1 MNKNQDQE
9 LDYRMDSVSENVSE
23 NASEKVSEN
32 VSDARLSQ
40 IFGEALGDEPSK
52 EETLAAWEA
61 FEKKHISSEKEHLQ
75 KAEDELSE
83 KKIEDEI
90 GRDNGNE
97 IEREIEGESSS
108 RKVSK
113 ARILTWITA
122 SVAVAASLFLFIFR
136 SSQEISLPTEFSMEL
151 FSEVTSPKQVEQTL
165 SNGYCVVSTPA
176 ATTTLVTLSDGTR
189 VMLNANSTLEYPA
202 SFDDAEV
209 REVRLKGEAHFEV
222 TKNPHR
228 PFVVKAGEMQTQV
241 LGTIFDVKAYRKDAP
256 KVTLMQGKVK
266 VSNADTEVEMRPGQ
280 TATLQAD
287 KIVVSKASSSASDWL
302 EGDFDM
308 DQVTLAE
315 AMSDIGAWYNKTVVF
330 QSQANM
336 GKLIHF
342 RFSRRASLQEIITA
356 LNEMGV
362 AKVRIEKGKI
372 MVL

>member
-61 FEKKHISSEKEHLQ
+61 FEKKHISSEKEHL
-75 KAEDELSE
+75 SFE
-83 KKIEDEI
+83 KESIVK
-90 GRDNGNE
+90 NE
-97 IEREIEGESSS
+97 K
-108 RKVSK
+108 KVSK

-165 SNGYCVVSTPA
+165 SDGYCVVSTPA

-189 VMLNANSTLEYPA
+189 VMLNANSKLEYPA

-256 KVTLMQGKVK
+256 KVTLMEGKVK

-280 TATLQAD
+280 TATLQSD
-287 KIVVSKASSSASDWL
+287 KIVVSRASSSVSDWL

>member
-1 MNKNQDQE
+1 
-9 LDYRMDSVSENVSE
+9 MDSVSENVSE
-23 NASEKVSEN
+23 NVSGKVSEKISEKTSEN

-61 FEKKHISSEKEHLQ
+61 FEKKHISSEEEHLQ
-75 KAEDELSE
+75 KAEDELAE

-90 GRDNGNE
+90 GRENGNE
-97 IEREIEGESSS
+97 IGNEIGREIGGESSS

-136 SSQEISLPTEFSMEL
+136 SSQEISQPTEFSMEL

-165 SNGYCVVSTPA
+165 SDGYCVVSTPA

-280 TATLQAD
+280 TATLQSD

-336 GKLIHF
+336 DKLIHF

>member
-32 VSDARLSQ
+32 ASDARLTQ
-40 IFGEALGDEPSK
+40 VFGEALGDEPSK

-61 FEKKHISSEKEHLQ
+61 FEKKHIVENEK
-75 KAEDELSE
+75 
-83 KKIEDEI
+83 
-90 GRDNGNE
+90 
-97 IEREIEGESSS
+97 
-108 RKVSK
+108 KVSK

-165 SNGYCVVSTPA
+165 SDGYCVVSTPA

-189 VMLNANSTLEYPA
+189 VMLNANSTLEYPV

-256 KVTLMQGKVK
+256 KVTLMEGKVK

-280 TATLQAD
+280 TATLQVD

-362 AKVRIEKGKI
+362 AKVRMEKGKI

>member
-90 GRDNGNE
+90 GRKIGDE
-97 IEREIEGESSS
+97 IGREIEGESSS
-108 RKVSK
+108 RKFSK
-113 ARILTWITA
+113 ARILAWITA

-136 SSQEISLPTEFSMEL
+136 SYQEISQPTEFSMEL

-165 SNGYCVVSTPA
+165 SDGYCVVSTPA
-176 ATTTLVTLSDGTR
+176 ATTTLVTLSDGTK

-222 TKNPHR
+222 TKNHHR

-256 KVTLMQGKVK
+256 KVTLMEGKVK
-266 VSNADTEVEMRPGQ
+266 VNNADTEVEMRPGQ

-336 GKLIHF
+336 DKLIHF

-362 AKVRIEKGKI
+362 AKVRMEKGKI

>member
-9 LDYRMDSVSENVSE
+9 LDYRMDPVSENVSE
-23 NASEKVSEN
+23 NASEKVSEK

-61 FEKKHISSEKEHLQ
+61 FEKKHISSEKKHL
-75 KAEDELSE
+75 SFE
-83 KKIEDEI
+83 KESIVK
-90 GRDNGNE
+90 NE
-97 IEREIEGESSS
+97 K
-108 RKVSK
+108 KVSK

-189 VMLNANSTLEYPA
+189 VMLNANSKLEYPA

-256 KVTLMQGKVK
+256 KVTLMEGKVK
-266 VSNADTEVEMRPGQ
+266 VSNADTEIEMRPGQ

-287 KIVVSKASSSASDWL
+287 KIVVSRASSSVSDWL

-362 AKVRIEKGKI
+362 AKVRMEKGKI

>member
-40 IFGEALGDEPSK
+40 IFGEALGAEPSK

-61 FEKKHISSEKEHLQ
+61 FEKKHISSEEEHLQ

-90 GRDNGNE
+90 G
-97 IEREIEGESSS
+97 GESSS
-108 RKVSK
+108 RKISK

-136 SSQEISLPTEFSMEL
+136 SSQEISQPTEFSMEL

-228 PFVVKAGEMQTQV
+228 PFVVRAGEMQTQV

-362 AKVRIEKGKI
+362 ARIKIEKGKI

>member
-23 NASEKVSEN
+23 KASEKVSEN

-61 FEKKHISSEKEHLQ
+61 FEKKHISSEKEL
-75 KAEDELSE
+75 LSFE
-83 KKIEDEI
+83 KESIVK
-90 GRDNGNE
+90 NE
-97 IEREIEGESSS
+97 K
-108 RKVSK
+108 KVSK

-136 SSQEISLPTEFSMEL
+136 SSQEISQPTEFSMEL
-151 FSEVTSPKQVEQTL
+151 FSEITSPKQVEQTL

-256 KVTLMQGKVK
+256 KVTLMEGKVK

-287 KIVVSKASSSASDWL
+287 KIVVSKASPSVSDWL

-330 QSQANM
+330 QSQVNM
-336 GKLIHF
+336 DKLIHF

-362 AKVRIEKGKI
+362 ARIRMEKGKI

>member
-1 MNKNQDQE
+1 MNKNQNQE
-9 LDYRMDSVSENVSE
+9 LDYRMEAE
-23 NASEKVSEN
+23 NA
-32 VSDARLSQ
+32 SDARLSR

-52 EETLAAWEA
+52 EETLAAWDA
-61 FEKKHISSEKEHLQ
+61 FEKKHIVENEK
-75 KAEDELSE
+75 
-83 KKIEDEI
+83 
-90 GRDNGNE
+90 
-97 IEREIEGESSS
+97 
-108 RKVSK
+108 KVSK

-136 SSQEISLPTEFSMEL
+136 SSQEISQPTEFSMEL

-165 SNGYCVVSTPA
+165 SDGYCVVSTPA
-176 ATTTLVTLSDGTR
+176 ATTTLVTLSDGTK

-202 SFDDAEV
+202 SFDDAET

-256 KVTLMQGKVK
+256 KVTLMEGKVK

-280 TATLQAD
+280 AATLQSD
-287 KIVVSKASSSASDWL
+287 KIVVSKASPSASDWL

-330 QSQANM
+330 QSQTNM
-336 GKLIHF
+336 DKLIHF
-342 RFSRRASLQEIITA
+342 RFSRKASLQEIITA

-362 AKVRIEKGKI
+362 ARIRIEKGKI

>member
-61 FEKKHISSEKEHLQ
+61 FEKKHISSEEEHLQ

-90 GRDNGNE
+90 G
-97 IEREIEGESSS
+97 GESSS
-108 RKVSK
+108 RKISK

-136 SSQEISLPTEFSMEL
+136 SSQEISQPTEFSMEL

-228 PFVVKAGEMQTQV
+228 PFVVRAGEMQTQV
-241 LGTIFDVKAYRKDAP
+241 LGTVFDVKAYRKDAP

-287 KIVVSKASSSASDWL
+287 KIVVSKASPSASDWL

-336 GKLIHF
+336 DKLIHF

>member
-9 LDYRMDSVSENVSE
+9 LDCRMDSVSENVSE

-61 FEKKHISSEKEHLQ
+61 FEKKHISSEKEHL
-75 KAEDELSE
+75 SFE
-83 KKIEDEI
+83 KESIVK
-90 GRDNGNE
+90 NE
-97 IEREIEGESSS
+97 K
-108 RKVSK
+108 KVSK
-113 ARILTWITA
+113 ARILAWITA

-136 SSQEISLPTEFSMEL
+136 SSQEISQPTEFSMEL

-202 SFDDAEV
+202 SFDNAEV

-256 KVTLMQGKVK
+256 KVTLMEGKVK

-336 GKLIHF
+336 DKLIHF
-342 RFSRRASLQEIITA
+342 RFSRKASLQEIITA

>member
-9 LDYRMDSVSENVSE
+9 QDYRMDSVSENVSK
-23 NASEKVSEN
+23 NASEKVSEK

-52 EETLAAWEA
+52 KETLAAWEA

-90 GRDNGNE
+90 GRENGNE
-97 IEREIEGESSS
+97 IGREIEGESSS

-113 ARILTWITA
+113 ARILAWITA

-176 ATTTLVTLSDGTR
+176 ATTTLVTLSDGTK

-280 TATLQAD
+280 TATLQSD
-287 KIVVSKASSSASDWL
+287 KIVVSKASPSASDWL

-336 GKLIHF
+336 DKLIHF

>member
-1 MNKNQDQE
+1 MNKNQNQE
-9 LDYRMDSVSENVSE
+9 LEQGKGKNSFCNPLHQPLLQEPNDAEAGNI
-23 NASEKVSEN
+23 
-32 VSDARLSQ
+32 SDARLSQ

-61 FEKKHISSEKEHLQ
+61 FEKKHLSSEEEHLQ

-83 KKIEDEI
+83 KKID
-90 GRDNGNE
+90 
-97 IEREIEGESSS
+97 
-108 RKVSK
+108 K
-113 ARILTWITA
+113 ARILAWITA

-136 SSQEISLPTEFSMEL
+136 SSQEISQPTEFSMEL

-176 ATTTLVTLSDGTR
+176 ATTTLVTLSDGTK

-336 GKLIHF
+336 DKLIHF
-342 RFSRRASLQEIITA
+342 RFSRKASLQEIITA

>member
-9 LDYRMDSVSENVSE
+9 LDYRMNSVSESISE
-23 NASEKVSEN
+23 NASEK

-61 FEKKHISSEKEHLQ
+61 FEKKHISSEKEL
-75 KAEDELSE
+75 LSFE
-83 KKIEDEI
+83 KESIVK
-90 GRDNGNE
+90 NE
-97 IEREIEGESSS
+97 K
-108 RKVSK
+108 KVSK
-113 ARILTWITA
+113 ARILTWITV

-176 ATTTLVTLSDGTR
+176 ATTTLVTLSDGTK

-228 PFVVKAGEMQTQV
+228 PFVVKAGKMQTQV

-280 TATLQAD
+280 TATLQSD
-287 KIVVSKASSSASDWL
+287 KIVVSKASPSASDWL

>member
-61 FEKKHISSEKEHLQ
+61 FEKKHISSEEEHLQ

-90 GRDNGNE
+90 G
-97 IEREIEGESSS
+97 GESSS
-108 RKVSK
+108 RKISK

-136 SSQEISLPTEFSMEL
+136 SSQEISQPTEFSIEL

-165 SNGYCVVSTPA
+165 SDGYCVVSTPA
-176 ATTTLVTLSDGTR
+176 ATTTLVTLSDGTK

-280 TATLQAD
+280 TATLQSD
-287 KIVVSKASSSASDWL
+287 KIVVSKASPSASDWL

>member
-9 LDYRMDSVSENVSE
+9 LDYRMDSVSGNVSE

-61 FEKKHISSEKEHLQ
+61 FEKKHIVENEK
-75 KAEDELSE
+75 
-83 KKIEDEI
+83 
-90 GRDNGNE
+90 
-97 IEREIEGESSS
+97 
-108 RKVSK
+108 KVSK

-136 SSQEISLPTEFSMEL
+136 SSQEISQPTEFSMEL
-151 FSEVTSPKQVEQTL
+151 FSEVSSPKQVEQTL
-165 SNGYCVVSTPA
+165 SDGYCVVSTPA

-228 PFVVKAGEMQTQV
+228 PFVVKAGEMQMQV
-241 LGTIFDVKAYRKDAP
+241 LGTVFDVKAYRKDAP

-287 KIVVSKASSSASDWL
+287 KIVVSKASPSASDWL

-336 GKLIHF
+336 DKLIHF

>member
-32 VSDARLSQ
+32 ASEKVSEKVSDARLSQ

-61 FEKKHISSEKEHLQ
+61 FEKKHIVENEK
-75 KAEDELSE
+75 
-83 KKIEDEI
+83 
-90 GRDNGNE
+90 
-97 IEREIEGESSS
+97 
-108 RKVSK
+108 KVSK

-136 SSQEISLPTEFSMEL
+136 SSQEISQPTEFSMEL

-165 SNGYCVVSTPA
+165 SDGYCVVSTPA
-176 ATTTLVTLSDGTR
+176 ATTTLVTLSDGTK

-228 PFVVKAGEMQTQV
+228 SFVVKAGEMQTQV

-287 KIVVSKASSSASDWL
+287 NIVVSKASPSASDWL

>member
-23 NASEKVSEN
+23 NVFEKASEN
-32 VSDARLSQ
+32 VSDTWLSQ

-61 FEKKHISSEKEHLQ
+61 FEKKHISSEEEHL
-75 KAEDELSE
+75 SFE
-83 KKIEDEI
+83 KESIVK
-90 GRDNGNE
+90 NE
-97 IEREIEGESSS
+97 K
-108 RKVSK
+108 KVSK

-136 SSQEISLPTEFSMEL
+136 SSQEISQPTEFSMEL

-165 SNGYCVVSTPA
+165 SDGYCVVSTPA
-176 ATTTLVTLSDGTR
+176 ATTTLVTLSDGTK
-189 VMLNANSTLEYPA
+189 VMLNANSTLEYPV

-336 GKLIHF
+336 DKLIHF

-362 AKVRIEKGKI
+362 ARIRMEKGKI

>member
-9 LDYRMDSVSENVSE
+9 LDCRMDSVSENVSE

-61 FEKKHISSEKEHLQ
+61 FEKKHISSEKEHL
-75 KAEDELSE
+75 SFE
-83 KKIEDEI
+83 KESIVK
-90 GRDNGNE
+90 NE
-97 IEREIEGESSS
+97 K
-108 RKVSK
+108 KVSK
-113 ARILTWITA
+113 ARILAWITA

-136 SSQEISLPTEFSMEL
+136 SSQEISQPTEFSMEL

-176 ATTTLVTLSDGTR
+176 ATTTLVTLSDGTK

-280 TATLQAD
+280 TATLQSD
-287 KIVVSKASSSASDWL
+287 KIVVSKASPSASDWL

-336 GKLIHF
+336 DKLIHF

>member
-61 FEKKHISSEKEHLQ
+61 FEKKHISSEEELLSFEKESIV
-75 KAEDELSE
+75 KNE
-83 KKIEDEI
+83 K
-90 GRDNGNE
+90 
-97 IEREIEGESSS
+97 
-108 RKVSK
+108 KVSK

-136 SSQEISLPTEFSMEL
+136 SSQEISQPTEFSMEL

-165 SNGYCVVSTPA
+165 SDGYCVVSTPA
-176 ATTTLVTLSDGTR
+176 ATTTLVTLSDGTK

-280 TATLQAD
+280 TATLQSD
-287 KIVVSKASSSASDWL
+287 KIVVSKASPSASDWL

>member
-9 LDYRMDSVSENVSE
+9 LDYRMDSVSEKVSE

-61 FEKKHISSEKEHLQ
+61 FEKKHISSEEEHLQ

-90 GRDNGNE
+90 GR
-97 IEREIEGESSS
+97 ESSS
-108 RKVSK
+108 RKISK
-113 ARILTWITA
+113 ARILAWITA

-136 SSQEISLPTEFSMEL
+136 SSQEISQPTEFSMEL

-165 SNGYCVVSTPA
+165 SDGYCVVSTPA

-256 KVTLMQGKVK
+256 KVTLMEGKVK

-336 GKLIHF
+336 DKLIHF

-362 AKVRIEKGKI
+362 ARIKIEKGKI

>member
-9 LDYRMDSVSENVSE
+9 LDYRMDPVSENVSE
-23 NASEKVSEN
+23 NASEKASEN

-61 FEKKHISSEKEHLQ
+61 FEKKHISSEKEHL
-75 KAEDELSE
+75 SFE
-83 KKIEDEI
+83 KESIVK
-90 GRDNGNE
+90 NE
-97 IEREIEGESSS
+97 K
-108 RKVSK
+108 KVSK

-136 SSQEISLPTEFSMEL
+136 SSQEISQPTEFSMEL

-165 SNGYCVVSTPA
+165 SDGYCVVSTPA

-241 LGTIFDVKAYRKDAP
+241 LGTIFNVKAYRKDAP
-256 KVTLMQGKVK
+256 KVTLMEGKVK

-280 TATLQAD
+280 TATLQSD
-287 KIVVSKASSSASDWL
+287 KIVVSRASSSVSDWL

-362 AKVRIEKGKI
+362 AKVRMEKGKI

>member
-1 MNKNQDQE
+1 MNKNQDQK
-9 LDYRMDSVSENVSE
+9 LDYRMDPVSENVSE
-23 NASEKVSEN
+23 NASEKVSEK

-61 FEKKHISSEKEHLQ
+61 FEQKHISSEEEHL
-75 KAEDELSE
+75 SFE
-83 KKIEDEI
+83 KESIVK
-90 GRDNGNE
+90 NE
-97 IEREIEGESSS
+97 K
-108 RKVSK
+108 KVSK

-136 SSQEISLPTEFSMEL
+136 SSQEISQPTEFSMEL

-165 SNGYCVVSTPA
+165 SDGYCVVSTPA

-256 KVTLMQGKVK
+256 KVTLMEGKVK
-266 VSNADTEVEMRPGQ
+266 VSNADTEIEMRPGQ

-330 QSQANM
+330 QSQVNM
-336 GKLIHF
+336 DKLIHF

>member
-1 MNKNQDQE
+1 MNKNQNQE
-9 LDYRMDSVSENVSE
+9 LEQGKGKNSFCNPLHQPLLQEPNDAEAGNI
-23 NASEKVSEN
+23 
-32 VSDARLSQ
+32 SDARLSQ

-61 FEKKHISSEKEHLQ
+61 FEKKHLSSEEEHLQ

-83 KKIEDEI
+83 KKID
-90 GRDNGNE
+90 
-97 IEREIEGESSS
+97 
-108 RKVSK
+108 K

-136 SSQEISLPTEFSMEL
+136 SSQEISQPTEFSMEL

-176 ATTTLVTLSDGTR
+176 ATTTLVTLSDGTK

-336 GKLIHF
+336 DKLIHF

>member
-61 FEKKHISSEKEHLQ
+61 FEKKHISSEEEHLQ
-75 KAEDELSE
+75 KTEDELSE

-90 GRDNGNE
+90 GR
-97 IEREIEGESSS
+97 ESSS
-108 RKVSK
+108 RKISK
-113 ARILTWITA
+113 ARILAWITA

-136 SSQEISLPTEFSMEL
+136 SSQEISQPTEFSMEL

-165 SNGYCVVSTPA
+165 SDGYCVVSTPA
-176 ATTTLVTLSDGTR
+176 ATTTLVTLSDGTK

-315 AMSDIGAWYNKTVVF
+315 VMSDIGAWYNKTVVF

-336 GKLIHF
+336 DKLIHF